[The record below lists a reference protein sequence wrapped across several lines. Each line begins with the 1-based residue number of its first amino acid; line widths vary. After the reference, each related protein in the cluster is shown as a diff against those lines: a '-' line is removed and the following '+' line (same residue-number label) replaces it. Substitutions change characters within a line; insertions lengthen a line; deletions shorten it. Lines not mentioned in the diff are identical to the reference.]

1 MQTGKT
7 VMKFFSPGLRLALM
21 TFIASAGCAVAMPA
35 GARQACGPEALGVAR
50 TLTVS
55 RSQPT
60 AVGLQTY
67 PRTLDLADHE
77 VVLTFDDGPAA
88 PTAKI
93 LDALAAECAR
103 ATFFVIGH
111 NAAGT
116 PALVKRAADEGHSI
130 GHHSYSHPGQTL
142 RRMSDAAARADIDR
156 GIAATTAAAGGAS
169 APFFRFP
176 GFADTPALLSY
187 LQGKGFTVFGS
198 DVWASDWNDTTPEAE
213 RDLILSRLEKAG
225 KGILLFHD
233 SKAHTAQMLPEF
245 LKELKKRG
253 FRLVHLLPG
262 DSETPIV
269 AAGAD
274 WTSTTEPIIA
284 RTLGGAKAS
293 GGAGAPAR
301 KATHRSPGPRA
312 VSGAPGAAGPPAD
325 GGGSNGD

>member
-1 MQTGKT
+1 MTLATG
-7 VMKFFSPGLRLALM
+7 
-21 TFIASAGCAVAMPA
+21 AGVAPSMPA
-35 GARQACGPEALGVAR
+35 IAGPACAPDALGVSR
-50 TLTVS
+50 TLTIS

-88 PTAKI
+88 PTAKV

-103 ATFFVIGH
+103 ATFFVVGH
-111 NAAGT
+111 NAAAM
-116 PALVKRAADEGHSI
+116 PALVKRAAGEGHSI
-130 GHHSYSHPGQTL
+130 GHHSFSHPAQTL
-142 RRMSDAAARADIDR
+142 RKMTDAAARADIDR

-187 LQGKGFTVFGS
+187 LMEKGFTVFGS
-198 DVWASDWNDTTPEAE
+198 DVWASDWNETTPAAE

-225 KGILLFHD
+225 RGIVLFHD

-245 LKELKKRG
+245 LQELKKRG
-253 FRLVHLLPG
+253 FRLVHVVPG
-262 DSETPIV
+262 EGETPVV

-274 WTSTTEPIIA
+274 WISTTEPIIA
-284 RTLGGAKAS
+284 RTLS
-293 GGAGAPAR
+293 GAGGKKPSENAGKPKHAQPAR
-301 KATHRSPGPRA
+301 SKAA
-312 VSGAPGAAGPPAD
+312 DEGAAPD
-325 GGGSNGD
+325 GGGVSRDGTNDGNAR